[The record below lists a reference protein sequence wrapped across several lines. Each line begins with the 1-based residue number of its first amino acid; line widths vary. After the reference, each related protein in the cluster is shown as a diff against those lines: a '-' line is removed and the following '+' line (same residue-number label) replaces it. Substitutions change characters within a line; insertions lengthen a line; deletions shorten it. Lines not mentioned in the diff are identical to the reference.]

1 MLTHSQI
8 WAALDALAEREGLSA
23 SSLAKRA
30 GLDPTTFNRSKR
42 KNTTGQLRWPSTE
55 SIAKVLAAT
64 DTSID
69 DFLHLIMQGEPT
81 IRRVPFHALDP
92 GLAAVFDKNA
102 RPISQSWDQLPFPSP
117 DERHVFALEVRGRDY
132 LPVYHDGAIIIV
144 APEAETRRG
153 DRVLVL
159 DKEGTSFL
167 AVLGHQ
173 TTTQTNLS
181 TLMGEAMPPRAS
193 DSLKAIYRIIWAS
206 Q

>member
-42 KNTTGQLRWPSTE
+42 KNATGQLRWPSTE

-69 DFLHLIMQGEPT
+69 DFLHLIVQGEPSV
-81 IRRVPFHALDP
+81 RRIPFHALDASA
-92 GLAAVFDKNA
+92 GEAFDRNG
-102 RPISQSWDQLPFPSP
+102 RPLLQGWDQLPFPSP
-117 DERHVFALEVRGRDY
+117 EERQVFALEVQGNDY
-132 LPVYHDGAIIIV
+132 LPVFRDGAIVIV
-144 APEAETRRG
+144 APEAEKRRG

-159 DKEGTSFL
+159 EKDGQALL
-167 AVLGHQ
+167 ATLGHQ
-173 TTTQTNLS
+173 SATQVNLAS
-181 TLMGEAMPPRAS
+181 LAGDALPAKAS
-193 DSLKAIYRIIWAS
+193 DSIRAIYRIIWAS

>member
-8 WAALDALAEREGLSA
+8 WAALDALAEREGLSS

-42 KNTTGQLRWPSTE
+42 KNNTGQLRWPSTE
-55 SIAKVLAAT
+55 SIAKVLSAT

-81 IRRVPFHALDP
+81 IRRIPFHALDATL
-92 GLAAVFDKNA
+92 GEAFDKTG
-102 RPISQSWDQLPFPSP
+102 RPLAPRWDQFPFPSP
-117 DERHVFALEVRGRDY
+117 DERHVFALEVRGNDY
-132 LPVYHDGAIIIV
+132 LPLYRDGSIIV
-144 APEAETRRG
+144 IAPEAETRRG

-159 DKEGTSFL
+159 DISGSSFL

-173 TTTQTNLS
+173 TATQVNLS
-181 TLMGEAMPPRAS
+181 TLAGEAMQPLASESLRAV
-193 DSLKAIYRIIWAS
+193 YRIIWAS

>member
-42 KNTTGQLRWPSTE
+42 KNNTGQLRWPSTE

-64 DTSID
+64 NTSID

-81 IRRVPFHALDP
+81 IRRVPFHALDASL
-92 GLAAVFDKNA
+92 GTAFDKNG
-102 RPISQSWDQLPFPSP
+102 RPLAQGWDQIPFPSP
-117 DERHVFALEVRGRDY
+117 DERHVFALEVRGNQH
-132 LPVYHDGAIIIV
+132 LPTYYDGAILII

-159 DKEGTSFL
+159 DNDGNSHL

-173 TTTQTNLS
+173 TATQVNLS
-181 TLMGEAMPPRAS
+181 TLSGEAMAPRTS
-193 DSLKAIYRIIWAS
+193 DSLRAVYRIIWAS

>member
-8 WAALDALAEREGLSA
+8 WAALDALAEREGLSP

-42 KNTTGQLRWPSTE
+42 KNATGQLRWPSTE

-69 DFLHLIMQGEPT
+69 DFLHLIVQGEPSV
-81 IRRVPFHALDP
+81 RRIPFHSLDTS
-92 GLAAVFDKNA
+92 LRDAFDRNG
-102 RPISQSWDQLPFPSP
+102 RPVLQGWDQLPFPSP
-117 DERHVFALEVRGRDY
+117 EERQVFALEVRGNEY
-132 LPVYHDGAIIIV
+132 LPTFRDGAIVIV

-159 DKEGTSFL
+159 DKEGQALL

-173 TTTQTNLS
+173 SAAQVNLS
-181 TLMGEAMPPRAS
+181 SLTGEPLPPRAG
-193 DSLKAIYRIIWAS
+193 DSLKAVYRIIWAS

>member
-8 WAALDALAEREGLSA
+8 WAALDALAEREGLSP

-42 KNTTGQLRWPSTE
+42 KNVTGQLRWPSTE
-55 SIAKVLAAT
+55 SIAKVLSAT

-69 DFLHLIMQGEPT
+69 DFLHLIVQGEPSV
-81 IRRVPFHALDP
+81 RRIPFHALDAS
-92 GLAAVFDKNA
+92 LSDAFDRA
-102 RPISQSWDQLPFPSP
+102 GRPILPVWDQIPFPSP
-117 DERHVFALEVRGRDY
+117 DERQVFALEVRGNDY
-132 LPVYHDGAIIIV
+132 LPFYRDGAIVVV
-144 APEAETRRG
+144 APDAETRRG

-159 DKEGTSFL
+159 EKDGRVTL

-173 TTTQTNLS
+173 TASQVNL
-181 TLMGEAMPPRAS
+181 TAFNGEALAPCNSEQVRAV
-193 DSLKAIYRIIWAS
+193 YRIIWAS

>member
-8 WAALDALAEREGLSA
+8 WAALDALAEREGLSP

-42 KNTTGQLRWPSTE
+42 KNATGQLRWPSTE

-69 DFLHLIMQGEPT
+69 DFLHLIVQGEPT
-81 IRRVPFHALDP
+81 VQRVPFHALDATL
-92 GLAAVFDKNA
+92 GSAFDKNGKPLA
-102 RPISQSWDQLPFPSP
+102 QGWDHLPFPSTE
-117 DERHVFALEVRGRDY
+117 ERNMFALEVQGNAY
-132 LPVYHDGAIIIV
+132 LPFYRDGSIVIV
-144 APEAETRRG
+144 APEAEKRRG
-153 DRVLVL
+153 DRVLVV
-159 DKEGTSFL
+159 DRDGASAL

-173 TTTQTNLS
+173 TTAQVHLS
-181 TLMGEAMPPRAS
+181 TLAGEPMPARAAE
-193 DSLKAIYRIIWAS
+193 SLRSIYRVIWAS

>member
-8 WAALDALAEREGLSA
+8 WAALDALAEREGLSP

-42 KNTTGQLRWPSTE
+42 KNATGQLRWPSTE

-69 DFLHLIMQGEPT
+69 DFLHLIVQGEPSV
-81 IRRVPFHALDP
+81 RRIPFHTLDAS
-92 GLAAVFDKNA
+92 LRDAFDRNG
-102 RPISQSWDQLPFPSP
+102 RPSLQAWDQLPFPSP
-117 DERHVFALEVRGRDY
+117 EERQVFALEVRGNDY
-132 LPVYHDGAIIIV
+132 LPTFRDGAIVIV

-159 DKEGTSFL
+159 DKEGPSIL

-173 TTTQTNLS
+173 TTAQVHLS
-181 TLMGEAMPPRAS
+181 TLTGESLPPRAT
-193 DSLKAIYRIIWAS
+193 DSLKAVYRIIWAS